1 MGKNQYRKLKNKTL
15 FLYKKTDFVI
25 CKAFNG
31 EKIHFDPSG
40 FRHLI
45 YKGKDSRSISDQ
57 MRRLKLFSSAILVLK
72 EAENFEKY
80 SNFGNTKFWSVT
92 KMIEQVFVVV
102 IVRQIG
108 SGKKHFFSVMP
119 RKRKDPREGL

>member
-15 FLYKKTDFVI
+15 FLYKNTDSVVS
-25 CKAFNG
+25 KAFNG
-31 EKIHFDPSG
+31 EKIYFDPSG

-57 MRRLKLFSSAILVLK
+57 VRRFKLFSSAVIVLK
-72 EAENFEKY
+72 EAENIEKY
-80 SNFGNTKFWSVT
+80 SDFGSIKFWSFS
-92 KMIEQVFVVV
+92 KIIDQVFVVV